1 MAIRAITNGLDHKI
15 RNDENFHLVFN
26 IVVIPELCKLLAST
40 TIDDYCIF
48 IDIQP
53 VDDGTKVVFHDGG
66 STYDEKSDAMK
77 YTYYKTMNTDIPLSL
92 KETLYYSID
101 EQVICFLDER

>member
-66 STYDEKSDAMK
+66 GTYDEETEDMK
-77 YTYYKTMNTDIPLSL
+77 HTYYKTIKIDIPVSV
-92 KETLYYSID
+92 KETLYYGIH
-101 EQVICFLDER
+101 EQVICLLDER

>member
-1 MAIRAITNGLDHKI
+1 MAIRAITNGLNYKI
-15 RNDENFHLVFN
+15 RNDENFYLVFN

-40 TIDDYCIF
+40 NIDDYCIF

-66 STYDEKSDAMK
+66 STYDEETDDMK
-77 YTYYKTMNTDIPLSL
+77 YTYYKTINIDIPVSL

-101 EQVICFLDER
+101 EQVICFLEER

>member
-53 VDDGTKVVFHDGG
+53 IDGETKVVFHDGG
-66 STYDEKSDAMK
+66 STYDEEIDDMK
-77 YTYYKTMNTDIPLSL
+77 YTYYKTIKIDIPLSL